1 SFWLKREGG
10 SGDFAFLG
18 SDFAHMQITKFSR
31 AFDAVIFTL
40 FLLFL
45 AGFSLFGLGELHK
58 MGVANLESSGKKKK
72 KAFSFAMLVNKML
85 PFPDNKF
92 EFNLTHVLLFGML
105 IAVLSLNHHRA
116 QDEVEQKHEKQKKK
130 ADEAEQRQ
138 KREAEAARREK
149 EEASKENASNT
160 AEAAT
165 EKPKQKGAK

>member
-1 SFWLKREGG
+1 MGG
-10 SGDFAFLG
+10 SGDFVPWPHT
-18 SDFAHMQITKFSR
+18 FAPKQITKFSR
-31 AFDAVIFTL
+31 VFDSVIFTL

-72 KAFSFAMLVNKML
+72 KAFSLATLVNKML

-105 IAVLSLNHHRA
+105 IAVMSLNHHRA
-116 QDEVEQKHEKQKKK
+116 QDEVEQKNEKQKKK
-130 ADEAEQRQ
+130 QDEAEQRQ

-149 EEASKENASNT
+149 EEAEKENASNT
-160 AEAAT
+160 ADAAT
-165 EKPKQKGAK
+165 EKPKKKGAK